1 LGHLE
6 ALAGNFSAAE
16 SWYRKAF
23 DTAKPDSEERLYLG
37 EIFYRQGKLRE
48 AEMILRELT
57 SGWNES
63 IGEACHLLGEVL
75 ASQRRYVEAL
85 DAFQRA
91 AEAAPTCRKH
101 ARRASELTKVIKA
114 SQPPRQ

>member
-6 ALAGNFSAAE
+6 ALAGNFSAPSPGIAKH
-16 SWYRKAF
+16 STQQNPILKNAF
-23 DTAKPDSEERLYLG
+23 IWARF
-37 EIFYRQGKLRE
+37 FYRQGKLRE

-75 ASQRRYVEAL
+75 ASQRRYVKRWTRFSERL
-85 DAFQRA
+85 
-91 AEAAPTCRKH
+91 
-101 ARRASELTKVIKA
+101 RRHPHSGSMRDGQVN
-114 SQPPRQ
+114 